1 MSINH
6 RDIPDWL
13 NVMTERVIA
22 SAMEVHTALGPGLL
36 ERLYEDALTLEFRSG
51 NIPFA
56 RQHCVKV
63 AYKGTPIGEQ
73 ILDLV
78 VGGLIV
84 VELKAVEAVHEIHLR
99 QLVSY
104 MRSAQMPLG
113 LLLNFN
119 TVQLKSGIHRRV
131 LIQYLPPNPPAQL
144 NGHPISQQPLRSSPL
159 PSRS

>member
-1 MSINH
+1 
-6 RDIPDWL
+6 
-13 NVMTERVIA
+13 MTERVIA
-22 SAMEVHTALGPGLL
+22 SAMEVHSALGPGLL
-36 ERLYEDALTLEFRSG
+36 ERLYEDALTLEFRSSS
-51 NIPFA
+51 IPFA

-104 MRSAQMPLG
+104 MRSGRMPVG
-113 LLLNFN
+113 LILNFN
-119 TVQLKSGIHRRV
+119 TVQLKAGIHRRV
-131 LIQYLPPNPPAQL
+131 LTQFLPPTPPVQL
-144 NGHPISQQPLRSSPL
+144 IGQSISQHPLRSSPQ
-159 PSRS
+159 PPRS